1 MLFPDRHDA
10 GKQLAQQ
17 LLQRQYKSP
26 FVMALPRGGVVV
38 GYEVAKALNAPLD
51 VLVVRKLGVPDQPE
65 LAMGAIADNGVCIL
79 NQQLIHMLKIPE
91 WQVKAAIEKEQRE
104 LERRLALY
112 RGDRPMPDLK
122 DKSVILVDDGLAT
135 GATARAAIRLLRQIR
150 PLKVILAIPVCAPDT
165 AASLGREVDELICL
179 SLPTHFGGVGAW
191 YQDFQQTSDEE
202 VVELLRLTSKVL

>member
-1 MLFPDRHDA
+1 
-10 GKQLAQQ
+10 
-17 LLQRQYKSP
+17 
-26 FVMALPRGGVVV
+26 
-38 GYEVAKALNAPLD
+38 
-51 VLVVRKLGVPDQPE
+51 
-65 LAMGAIADNGVCIL
+65 
-79 NQQLIHMLKIPE
+79 
-91 WQVKAAIEKEQRE
+91 
-104 LERRLALY
+104 
-112 RGDRPMPDLK
+112 MPDLK

>member
-104 LERRLALY
+104 L
-112 RGDRPMPDLK
+112 DDDLLSTEET
-122 DKSVILVDDGLAT
+122 D
-135 GATARAAIRLLRQIR
+135 
-150 PLKVILAIPVCAPDT
+150 PC
-165 AASLGREVDELICL
+165 LI
-179 SLPTHFGGVGAW
+179 
-191 YQDFQQTSDEE
+191 
-202 VVELLRLTSKVL
+202 